1 VAPRGIA
8 LLAVGI
14 ALVAASARAQSA
26 QVVAAPTVYATHDLP
41 ANAVTTFTV
50 PCSAGYAASSAGV
63 ATPGP
68 GTIVLAIAPAGLRG
82 YRFRIG
88 NPATNGDQRVRV
100 AVACR
105 KVLSAGGGPRFT
117 LKLKP
122 LRTRYL
128 TVPAR
133 KAASAAL
140 ACPPGTVPA
149 RGGADLD
156 LSRGKTVDAYR
167 AGPGVSL
174 RRQTATLRRFTFSLQ
189 NTATQ
194 AKRVALYGGCLTLT
208 REAGAPRVRLH
219 VRATSYRVL
228 VHPGAQVVT
237 RRCRTG
243 WVSLAAG
250 FSLRNRVTN
259 ATGAAAVAGGG
270 RWSVLS
276 DGATDTLA
284 DVQLAC
290 GRVGP

>member
-26 QVVAAPTVYATHDLP
+26 QVVAAPTVYASHGVP
-41 ANAVTTFTV
+41 ANAVTAFTV
-50 PCSAGYAASSAGV
+50 RCASGFSATSAGIS
-63 ATPGP
+63 TPAP
-68 GTIVLAIAPAGLRG
+68 GTAVLAIAPVGLRG

-88 NPATNGDQRVRV
+88 NPATNGDQLVRA

-105 KVLSAGGGPRFT
+105 KALSAGTGPRAT
-117 LKLKP
+117 LKLRP
-122 LRTRYL
+122 LKTRHL
-128 TVPAR
+128 AVPGR
-133 KAASAAL
+133 KAASATL
-140 ACPPGTVPA
+140 TCSPGTVPV
-149 RGGADLD
+149 GGGMDLD
-156 LSRGKTVDAYR
+156 PVEGKSAEAYR
-167 AGPGVSL
+167 VGPGVSL
-174 RRQTATLRRFTFSLQ
+174 RRQTATLRQFTFSLQ

-208 REAGAPRVRLH
+208 REAGAPRARLH
-219 VRATSYRVL
+219 VRATTYRVL

-237 RRCRTG
+237 RRCRPG

-250 FSLRNRVTN
+250 FSLRNHVTN
-259 ATGAAAVAGGG
+259 VSGAAAVAGGG

-276 DGATDTLA
+276 DAATDTLA
-284 DVQLAC
+284 DVQVTC

>member
-26 QVVAAPTVYATHDLP
+26 QVVAAPTVYATHDIP

-50 PCSAGYAASSAGV
+50 RCSVGYAASSAGI
-63 ATPGP
+63 ATPAP
-68 GTIVLAIAPAGLRG
+68 GTTVLAIAPVGLRG

-88 NPATNGDQRVRV
+88 NPATNGDQRVRG

-105 KVLSAGGGPRFT
+105 KVVSAASGPRFT

-122 LRTRYL
+122 LKTRYL

-133 KAASAAL
+133 KAASATL

-149 RGGADLD
+149 RGGMDLD
-156 LSRGKTVDAYR
+156 PRGGKSVEAYR
-167 AGPGVSL
+167 VGPGVSL
-174 RRQTATLRRFTFSLQ
+174 RRQTATLRRFLFSVQ

-194 AKRVALYGGCLTLT
+194 PKRVALYGGCLTLT
-208 REAGAPRVRLH
+208 RAAGAPRARLH
-219 VRATSYRVL
+219 VRDTTYRVL
-228 VHPGAQVVT
+228 VHPGAQMVT
-237 RRCRTG
+237 RHCRPG

-250 FSLRNRVTN
+250 FSLRNHVTN

-276 DGATDTLA
+276 DAATDTLA

>member
-1 VAPRGIA
+1 MAPRGIA

-26 QVVAAPTVYATHDLP
+26 QVVVAPTVYATHELP

-50 PCSAGYAASSAGV
+50 SCSAGYAASSAGI
-63 ATPGP
+63 ATPAP
-68 GTIVLAIAPAGLRG
+68 GTTVLAIAPVGLRG

-88 NPATNGDQRVRV
+88 NPARNGDQRLRV

-105 KVLSAGGGPRFT
+105 KVLAASSGPRFT

-122 LRTRYL
+122 LKTTYL

-133 KAASAAL
+133 KAASATL
-140 ACPPGTVPA
+140 GCPPGTVPA
-149 RGGADLD
+149 RGGVDLAPGG
-156 LSRGKTVDAYR
+156 GKVVDAYR
-167 AGPGVSL
+167 VGPGVSV
-174 RRQTATLRRFTFSLQ
+174 RRQTSTLRRFSFSLQ

-208 REAGAPRVRLH
+208 REAGAPRTRLH
-219 VRATSYRVL
+219 VRTTTYRVL
-228 VHPGAQVVT
+228 VHPGAQLVT
-237 RRCRTG
+237 RRCRPG

-259 ATGAAAVAGGG
+259 AAGAAAVAGGG
-270 RWSVLS
+270 RWSVVS
-276 DGATDTLA
+276 DAISDTLA

>member
-1 VAPRGIA
+1 

-26 QVVAAPTVYATHDLP
+26 QVVAAPTVYATHAIP
-41 ANAVTTFTV
+41 ANAVTGFTV
-50 PCSAGYAASSAGV
+50 RCSSGYTATGAGISAP
-63 ATPGP
+63 AP
-68 GTIVLAIAPAGLRG
+68 GTAVLAIAPVGLGG

-105 KVLSAGGGPRFT
+105 KALSAGTGPRAT
-117 LKLKP
+117 LKLRP
-122 LRTRYL
+122 LKTTYL

-133 KAASAAL
+133 KAASATL

-149 RGGADLD
+149 RGGVDLD
-156 LSRGKTVDAYR
+156 PSGVKSVEAYR
-167 AGPGVSL
+167 VGPGVGL

-208 REAGAPRVRLH
+208 REAGAPPARLY
-219 VRATSYRVL
+219 VRATTYRVL

-237 RRCRTG
+237 RRCRPG
-243 WVSLAAG
+243 WVSLSAG
-250 FSLRNRVTN
+250 FSLRNRVTS
-259 ATGAAAVAGGG
+259 AAGAAAVAGGG

-276 DGATDTLA
+276 DAATDTLA

>member
-8 LLAVGI
+8 LLAVGF

-50 PCSAGYAASSAGV
+50 PCSAGYAASSAGI
-63 ATPGP
+63 ASPGP
-68 GTIVLAIAPAGLRG
+68 GTTVLAVAPVGLRG

-105 KVLSAGGGPRFT
+105 KVLSAGSGPQFT

-122 LRTRYL
+122 LKTRYL
-128 TVPAR
+128 TVPVR
-133 KAASAAL
+133 KAVSATL

-156 LSRGKTVDAYR
+156 LSRGKNVDAFR
-167 AGPGVSL
+167 IGPGVSL
-174 RRQTATLRRFTFSLQ
+174 RRQTATLRRLTFSLQ

-208 REAGAPRVRLH
+208 RETGAPRARLH
-219 VRATSYRVL
+219 VRATTYRVL
-228 VHPGAQVVT
+228 VHPGAQVVS
-237 RRCRTG
+237 RRCRPG
-243 WVSLAAG
+243 WFSLAAG
-250 FSLRNRVTN
+250 FSLRNRITN
-259 ATGAAAVAGGG
+259 AAAAAAVAGGG
-270 RWSVLS
+270 RWLVVS
-276 DGATDTLA
+276 DAATDTLA

>member
-26 QVVAAPTVYATHDLP
+26 QVVAAPTVYAIHNLP

-68 GTIVLAIAPAGLRG
+68 GTTVLAIAPVGLRG

-105 KVLSAGGGPRFT
+105 KVLSAGSGPRFT

-122 LRTRYL
+122 LKTRYL
-128 TVPAR
+128 TVPA
-133 KAASAAL
+133 KKTASAAL
-140 ACPPGTVPA
+140 ACPPGTVTA

-156 LSRGKTVDAYR
+156 PSQGKTVDAYR
-167 AGPGVSL
+167 VRPGVSL
-174 RRQTATLRRFTFSLQ
+174 RRQTATLRRFTFSLH
-189 NTATQ
+189 NTATH

-219 VRATSYRVL
+219 VRATTYRVL

-237 RRCRTG
+237 RRCRPG

>member
-1 VAPRGIA
+1 

-26 QVVAAPTVYATHDLP
+26 QVVVAPTVYATHDLP

-50 PCSAGYAASSAGV
+50 ACSAGYAATSAGI

-68 GTIVLAIAPAGLRG
+68 GTTVLAIAPVGLRG

-88 NPATNGDQRVRV
+88 NPATNGDQRVSV
-100 AVACR
+100 SVACR
-105 KVLSAGGGPRFT
+105 KVLSSISGPRLT

-122 LRTRYL
+122 LKTRYL
-128 TVPAR
+128 AVPAR
-133 KAASAAL
+133 KAASVTL
-140 ACPPGTVPA
+140 ACPRGTVPA
-149 RGGADLD
+149 RGGMDLD
-156 LSRGKTVDAYR
+156 PGGVKTVAAYR
-167 AGPGVSL
+167 VGPGVGL
-174 RRQTATLRRFTFSLQ
+174 RRQTATLRQFSFSLQ

-208 REAGAPRVRLH
+208 REAGAPPARLY
-219 VRATSYRVL
+219 VRATTYRVL

-237 RRCRTG
+237 RRCRPG
-243 WVSLAAG
+243 WVSLSAG
-250 FSLRNRVTN
+250 FSLRNRVTS
-259 ATGAAAVAGGG
+259 AAGAAAVAGGG

-276 DGATDTLA
+276 DAATDTLA

>member
-1 VAPRGIA
+1 MAPRGIA

-26 QVVAAPTVYATHDLP
+26 QVVVAPTVYATHEIP
-41 ANAVTTFTV
+41 ANGVTTFAV
-50 PCSAGYAASSAGV
+50 RCSTGYAASSGGI
-63 ATPGP
+63 ATPAP
-68 GTIVLAIAPAGLRG
+68 GTTVLAIAPVGLRG
-82 YRFRIG
+82 YRFRLG
-88 NPATNGDQRVRV
+88 NPATNGNQRVRV

-105 KVLSAGGGPRFT
+105 KVLSASSGPRFT

-122 LRTRYL
+122 LETTYL

-140 ACPPGTVPA
+140 TCPPGTVPA
-149 RGGADLD
+149 RGGMDLD
-156 LSRGKTVDAYR
+156 PGGVKSVAAYR
-167 AGPGVSL
+167 VGPGVSL
-174 RRQTATLRRFTFSLQ
+174 RRQTATLRRFSFSLQ
-189 NTATQ
+189 NAAAQ
-194 AKRVALYGGCLTLT
+194 AKRVALYGGCLTLA

-219 VRATSYRVL
+219 VRATTYRVL
-228 VHPGAQVVT
+228 VHPGAQVVM
-237 RRCRTG
+237 RRCRPG
-243 WVSLAAG
+243 WVSLSAG

-259 ATGAAAVAGGG
+259 ATGAAAVTGGG

-276 DGATDTLA
+276 DAAADTLA